1 MVECKV
7 LYTSIIITNKQRIMM
22 LNLIDYSDLE
32 KFKSELLQE
41 IKSLGEKKTK
51 QLLKSAEVRKLLG
64 GISAAKLQSL
74 RIGSHLPAINANG
87 LWLYDIDDVM
97 EFIAHNKIGGKEVS
111 HE

>member
-1 MVECKV
+1 M
-7 LYTSIIITNKQRIMM
+7 
-22 LNLIDYSDLE
+22 DLVILQNSEFE

-41 IKSLGEKKTK
+41 IKSLGEKKSK

-74 RIGSHLPAINANG
+74 RIGSHIPAINADG
-87 LWLYDIDDVM
+87 LWLYDMDDVM
-97 EFIAHNKIGGKEVS
+97 KFIDLNKMGGKEVS

>member
-1 MVECKV
+1 MQNSEF
-7 LYTSIIITNKQRIMM
+7 
-22 LNLIDYSDLE
+22 E

-41 IKSLGEKKTK
+41 IKSLGEKKSK
-51 QLLKSAEVRKLLG
+51 QFLKSAEVRKLLG

-74 RIGSHLPAINANG
+74 RIGGHLAAINADG

-97 EFIAHNKIGGKEVS
+97 RFIEKNKFGGKEVS

>member
-1 MVECKV
+1 
-7 LYTSIIITNKQRIMM
+7 MM
-22 LNLIDYSDLE
+22 LNLINYSE
-32 KFKSELLQE
+32 FERFKSELLQE
-41 IKSLGEKKTK
+41 IKSLGEKKSK

-74 RIGSHLPAINANG
+74 RIGGHLPAINADG

-97 EFIAHNKIGGKEVS
+97 QFIESNKMGGKEVS

>member
-1 MVECKV
+1 
-7 LYTSIIITNKQRIMM
+7 MM
-22 LNLIDYSDLE
+22 LNLIDYSEFE

-41 IKSLGEKKTK
+41 IKSLGEKKSK

-74 RIGSHLPAINANG
+74 RIGSHLPAINADG
-87 LWLYDIDDVM
+87 LWLYDMDDIIR
-97 EFIAHNKIGGKEVS
+97 FIEHNKIGEKEVS

>member
-1 MVECKV
+1 MVG
-7 LYTSIIITNKQRIMM
+7 LNYLDISIINNLKLIIMM
-22 LNLIDYSDLE
+22 LNLIDYSEFE

-41 IKSLGEKKTK
+41 IKSLGEKKSK

-74 RIGSHLPAINANG
+74 RIGGHLLAINADG

-97 EFIAHNKIGGKEVS
+97 KFIECNKMGGKEVS

>member
-1 MVECKV
+1 M
-7 LYTSIIITNKQRIMM
+7 T
-22 LNLIDYSDLE
+22 LNLVDYTEFE

-41 IKSLGEKKTK
+41 IKSLGEKKSK
-51 QLLKSAEVRKLLG
+51 QFLKSAEVRKLLG

-74 RIGSHLPAINANG
+74 RIGGHLPAINADG

-97 EFIAHNKIGGKEVS
+97 GFIERNKMGRKEVS

>member
-1 MVECKV
+1 
-7 LYTSIIITNKQRIMM
+7 MM

-41 IKSLGEKKTK
+41 IKSLGEKKSK
-51 QLLKSAEVRKLLG
+51 QFLKSAEVRQLLG

-74 RIGSHLPAINANG
+74 RIGSHLPAANADG
-87 LWLYDIDDVM
+87 LWLYDFDDIM
-97 EFIAHNKIGGKEVS
+97 KFIEHNKIERKEVS

>member
-1 MVECKV
+1 MKIEIV
-7 LYTSIIITNKQRIMM
+7 N
-22 LNLIDYSDLE
+22 YSDFE

-41 IKSLGEKKTK
+41 IKSLGEKKSK

-74 RIGSHLPAINANG
+74 RIGSHLPAINADG
-87 LWLYDIDDVM
+87 LWLYDLDDVIR
-97 EFIAHNKIGGKEVS
+97 FIDFNKMGGKEVN

>member
-1 MVECKV
+1 
-7 LYTSIIITNKQRIMM
+7 MM
-22 LNLIDYSDLE
+22 LNLIDYSEFE

-41 IKSLGEKKTK
+41 IKSLGEKKSK

-74 RIGSHLPAINANG
+74 RIGSHLPAINADG

-97 EFIAHNKIGGKEVS
+97 RFIDLNKRSGKEVR
-111 HE
+111 HEKL

>member
-1 MVECKV
+1 MEIK
-7 LYTSIIITNKQRIMM
+7 I
-22 LNLIDYSDLE
+22 IDYSEFE

-41 IKSLGEKKTK
+41 IKSLGEKKGK
-51 QLLKSAEVRKLLG
+51 QLFKSAEVRKLLG

-74 RIGSHLPAINANG
+74 RIGGHLPAINADG

-97 EFIAHNKIGGKEVS
+97 KFIEKNKIGGKEVS

>member
-1 MVECKV
+1 ME
-7 LYTSIIITNKQRIMM
+7 LIIIQN
-22 LNLIDYSDLE
+22 SEFE

-41 IKSLGEKKTK
+41 IKSLGEKKSK
-51 QLLKSAEVRKLLG
+51 QFMKSAEVRKLLG

-74 RIGSHLPAINANG
+74 RIGSHLPAINADG

-97 EFIAHNKIGGKEVS
+97 KFIEINKRGGKEVS